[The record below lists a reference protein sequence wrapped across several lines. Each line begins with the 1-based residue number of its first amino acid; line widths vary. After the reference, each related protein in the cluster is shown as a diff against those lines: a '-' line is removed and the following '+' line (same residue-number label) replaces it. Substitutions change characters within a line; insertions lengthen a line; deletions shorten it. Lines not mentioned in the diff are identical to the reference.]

1 MLMYENLKIEKLYR
15 LVLNSAKHILMI
27 KLVEQLRSEIDY
39 YSVEGWDGVVSVRI
53 QNESTLELF
62 TNYSENITDES
73 LKLNYYSEIP
83 TDLEIGDVIYF
94 DYVGND
100 PEDYIDDFE
109 LYDNEDDYRDYLI
122 ELLDLID

>member
-1 MLMYENLKIEKLYR
+1 MYENLKIEKLYR

-39 YSVEGWDGVVSVRI
+39 YSVEGFSGVVSVRI

-73 LKLNYYSEIP
+73 LKLNFYSEIP
-83 TDLEIGDVIYF
+83 KDLVIGDVIYF

-100 PEDYIDDFE
+100 PEDYFDTLE
-109 LYDNEDDYRDYLI
+109 LYDDEDDYRDYLI

>member
-1 MLMYENLKIEKLYR
+1 MYENLKIEKLYR

-39 YSVEGWDGVVSVRI
+39 YSVEGFSGVVSVRI
-53 QNESTLELF
+53 QDESTLELF

-73 LKLNYYSEIP
+73 LKLNFYSEIP
-83 TDLEIGDVIYF
+83 KDLVIGDIIYF
-94 DYVGND
+94 DYLGDD
-100 PEDYIDDFE
+100 PSGFFDSLE
-109 LYDNEDDYRDYLI
+109 LYDTEDDYREYLI

>member
-1 MLMYENLKIEKLYR
+1 MYENLKIEKLYR

-39 YSVEGWDGVVSVRI
+39 YSVEGFSGVVSVRI

-73 LKLNYYSEIP
+73 LKLNFYSEIP

-100 PEDYIDDFE
+100 PEDYFDSLE
-109 LYDNEDDYRDYLI
+109 LYDTEDDYREYLI

>member
-1 MLMYENLKIEKLYR
+1 MYENLKIEKLYR

-39 YSVEGWDGVVSVRI
+39 YSVEGFSGVVSVRI

-73 LKLNYYSEIP
+73 LKLNFYSEIP
-83 TDLEIGDVIYF
+83 KDLVIGDVIYF

-100 PEDYIDDFE
+100 PEDYFDSLE
-109 LYDNEDDYRDYLI
+109 LYDTEDDYREYLI

>member
-109 LYDNEDDYRDYLI
+109 LYDNEEDYKDYLI

>member
-1 MLMYENLKIEKLYR
+1 MYENLKIEKLYR

-27 KLVEQLRSEIDY
+27 KLVHQLRSEIPY
-39 YSVEGWDGVVSVRI
+39 YSVEGWDAVVSVRI
-53 QNESTLELF
+53 QDESTLELF

-73 LKLNYYSEIP
+73 LKLNFYSEIP

-109 LYDNEDDYRDYLI
+109 LYDNENDYRDYLI

>member
-1 MLMYENLKIEKLYR
+1 MYENLKIEKLYR

-39 YSVEGWDGVVSVRI
+39 YSVEGFSGIVSVRI

-73 LKLNYYSEIP
+73 LKLNFYSEIP
-83 TDLEIGDVIYF
+83 TDLVIGDVIYF

-100 PEDYIDDFE
+100 PEDYFDSLE
-109 LYDNEDDYRDYLI
+109 LYDDEDDYRDYLI